1 MDTRSDELAAPK
13 RYQSSDWLLNRTF
26 KSERVQSHPHLSGWA
41 KSSGT
46 PLEKVWKLKETRF
59 MRSTQETTVPQ
70 KLGADRNTLLK
81 GETLGKKVQPNFNFL
96 SRFVEVKIPELKLW
110 GVLTE
115 SSSSMTWMKRYS
127 QITTLAVSLTLGLVL
142 NVPSQAQ
149 AQPSSLSR
157 SLLPDNLNFKPPERG
172 NPDNREQGATRNPI
186 PCTQNLTALTPKGV
200 GLTVAEYPTFSWYMP
215 ETSARSAEF
224 VLMDASDREVYKANF
239 AIAGRPGIYSLNLP
253 ASANLPPL
261 AQDKEYHW
269 DVSVICDAKD
279 REKNIVVGGAIKR
292 IAPDPAFTRQIQRAS
307 LRERVGL
314 YAQARLWHETLA
326 TLLELRR
333 LSPNDS
339 TLASDW
345 KKLLLSVE
353 LNKVAS
359 EPLVQ
364 SAASRTS
371 TRSSTRSN

>member
-26 KSERVQSHPHLSGWA
+26 KSERVQSHPPLSGWA

-46 PLEKVWKLKETRF
+46 PLEKVWKLKETGLK
-59 MRSTQETTVPQ
+59 RSTQETTVPQ
-70 KLGADRNTLLK
+70 KLGADRNILLK
-81 GETLGKKVQPNFNFL
+81 GETPGKKVQTNFNFL
-96 SRFVEVKIPELKLW
+96 SRLVEVKIPQLKLW
-110 GVLTE
+110 GVSTE
-115 SSSSMTWMKRYS
+115 NSSSMTWMKRYS

-157 SLLPDNLNFKPPERG
+157 SLLPNNLNFKPPERG
-172 NPDNREQGATRNPI
+172 NPDNREQGATRKPI
-186 PCTQNLTALTPKGV
+186 SCTQTLTALTPTKSV

-215 ETSARSAEF
+215 ATSARSAQF
-224 VLMDASDREVYKANF
+224 VLEDASEREVYKANF
-239 AIAGRPGIYSLNLP
+239 AIAGKPGIYSLDLP

-261 AQDKEYHW
+261 APDKEYHW
-269 DVSVICDAKD
+269 EVSVICDAKD
-279 REKNIVVGGAIKR
+279 REKDSVVWGAIKR
-292 IAPDPAFTRQIQRAS
+292 IAPAPAFANKIQRAS

-353 LNKVAS
+353 LDKVAS

-371 TRSSTRSN
+371 TSSN

>member
-13 RYQSSDWLLNRTF
+13 QYQSSDWLLNRTF
-26 KSERVQSHPHLSGWA
+26 KSEKVQSHPQLSGWA

-46 PLEKVWKLKETRF
+46 PLEKVWKLKETGL
-59 MRSTQETTVPQ
+59 MRSTQETTVPE
-70 KLGADRNTLLK
+70 KLEADRNMLLK
-81 GETLGKKVQPNFNFL
+81 GETLGKKVQPNINFL
-96 SRFVEVKIPELKLW
+96 SRLVKVKIPQLKLW
-110 GVLTE
+110 GVSTE
-115 SSSSMTWMKRYS
+115 NSSSMTWMKRYS

-142 NVPSQAQ
+142 NAPSQAQ
-149 AQPSSLSR
+149 VQPSSLSR
-157 SLLPDNLNFKPPERG
+157 SRLPDSWGYKPPERG
-172 NPDNREQGATRNPI
+172 NPDNREQGATRQLF
-186 PCTQNLTALTPKGV
+186 PCTQNLTALTPLGV

-215 ETSARSAEF
+215 ATSARSAEF
-224 VLMDASDREVYKANF
+224 LLRDASDREVYKAKF
-239 AIAGRPGIYSLNLP
+239 AIAGKPGIYSLNLP

-269 DVSVICDAKD
+269 DISVICDAND
-279 REKNIVVGGAIKR
+279 REKDIVVGGAIKR
-292 IAPDPAFTRQIQRAS
+292 IAPDPAFARQIQRAN

-353 LNKVAS
+353 LSKVAS

-364 SAASRTS
+364 SAASRRT
-371 TRSSTRSN
+371 TGSN